1 MYVYVYQTVTLAMAK
16 DSTQGL
22 VNNQKEQWTF
32 KFDKIM
38 HNASQEEVFEY
49 CAQQAVHKVVDGFNG
64 TIMCYGQTGAGKT
77 FTMCGSTANYKYR
90 GLIPRAINKIFSEV
104 GGRFDNQITVKVSF
118 VEIYNELMF
127 DMLSET
133 KPQDQTGTSISM
145 QDDVNGEVSVRGL
158 TTTEC
163 RNEEEALNCLF
174 EGEQSRVTTDNNLNV
189 NSSRSH
195 AIFTIH
201 IESRSTIEQ
210 SEKVITSKLHLVDL
224 AGNERTKKTGAEGI
238 TMREAN
244 YINRSLSFLE
254 QVVVGSTDK
263 KRDHVPYRQ
272 SKLTNMLKNS
282 IGGNCYT
289 ILIANVW
296 PEQHHLE
303 ETMSTLRFAT
313 RMKQVENVPIVN
325 ETADQALLIKRYQ
338 KEVRDLKQ
346 ELAMHDTLANPGVV
360 SSEPYT
366 AEQAYEIQ
374 RVAHDFLTGK

>member
-1 MYVYVYQTVTLAMAK
+1 M
-16 DSTQGL
+16 
-22 VNNQKEQWTF
+22 
-32 KFDKIM
+32 
-38 HNASQEEVFEY
+38 
-49 CAQQAVHKVVDGFNG
+49 
-64 TIMCYGQTGAGKT
+64 
-77 FTMCGSTANYKYR
+77 
-90 GLIPRAINKIFSEV
+90 
-104 GGRFDNQITVKVSF
+104 
-118 VEIYNELMF
+118 
-127 DMLSET
+127 
-133 KPQDQTGTSISM
+133 
-145 QDDVNGEVSVRGL
+145 
-158 TTTEC
+158 
-163 RNEEEALNCLF
+163 
-174 EGEQSRVTTDNNLNV
+174 

-224 AGNERTKKTGAEGI
+224 AGNERTKKTGAAGL

-263 KRDHVPYRQ
+263 KREHVPYRQ

-296 PEQHHLE
+296 PEASHLE
-303 ETMSTLRFAT
+303 ETLSTLRFAT
-313 RMKQVENVPIVN
+313 RMKQVENMPTVN

-346 ELAMHDTLANPGVV
+346 ELAMHDVLANPGVV
-360 SSEPYT
+360 STEPYS

-374 RVAHDFLTGK
+374 RTAHDYLTGKQDDIEELSSVRQVNEMLNQMRNLFMKLKQEGTNLQMMDETINSEKVGTADDTMQRRNTIMEGRVGELEDVGEFGLGIAIREAKPVTKIELTKEKEAEIAAMQFWE

>member
-1 MYVYVYQTVTLAMAK
+1 MAK

-22 VNNQKEQWTF
+22 INNQKESWTF
-32 KFDKIM
+32 KFDELL
-38 HNASQEEVFEY
+38 HNASQEDVFDY
-49 CAQQAVHKVVDGFNG
+49 CAKAAVHKVVDGFNG

-77 FTMCGSTANYKYR
+77 FTMNGSTANYKYR

-118 VEIYNELMF
+118 IEIYNELMF

-133 KPQDQTGTSISM
+133 PPGEQTGSSISI
-145 QDDVNGEVSVRGL
+145 QEDARGEISVRGL
-158 TTTEC
+158 RLVTC

-174 EGEQSRVTTDNNLNV
+174 EGEQQRATTDNNLNM

-210 SEKVITSKLHLVDL
+210 SEKVILSKLHLVDL
-224 AGNERTKKTGAEGI
+224 AGNERTKKTGATGI

-272 SKLTNMLKNS
+272 SKLTNLLKNS

-289 ILIANVW
+289 ILIANIW
-296 PEQHHLE
+296 PEASHLE
-303 ETMSTLRFAT
+303 ETLGTLRFAT
-313 RMKQVENVPIVN
+313 RMKQVKNVPQVN
-325 ETADQALLIKRYQ
+325 ETAD
-338 KEVRDLKQ
+338 
-346 ELAMHDTLANPGVV
+346 
-360 SSEPYT
+360 
-366 AEQAYEIQ
+366 
-374 RVAHDFLTGK
+374 

>member
-1 MYVYVYQTVTLAMAK
+1 M
-16 DSTQGL
+16 
-22 VNNQKEQWTF
+22 
-32 KFDKIM
+32 
-38 HNASQEEVFEY
+38 
-49 CAQQAVHKVVDGFNG
+49 DGFNG
-64 TIMCYGQTGAGKT
+64 TVMCYGQTGAGKT
-77 FTMCGSTANYKYR
+77 FTMTGSTANYKYR

-104 GGRFDNQITVKVSF
+104 GGRFDNQIKVKVSF

-133 KPQDQTGTSISM
+133 PPAEQSGSGVLMTEDAA
-145 QDDVNGEVSVRGL
+145 GEVWVRGL

-174 EGEQSRVTTDNNLNV
+174 EGEQQRATTDNSLNV

-195 AIFTIH
+195 AVFTIY

-224 AGNERTKKTGAEGI
+224 AGNERTKKTGASGI

-254 QVVVGSTDK
+254 QVVVGATDK

-272 SKLTNMLKNS
+272 SCLTYMLKNS

-289 ILIANVW
+289 ILVANVW
-296 PEQHHLE
+296 PEAAHLE
-303 ETMSTLRFAT
+303 ETLSTLRFAT
-313 RMKQVENVPIVN
+313 RMKQVENVPHVN

-360 SSEPYT
+360 STEPYT
-366 AEQAYEIQ
+366 AEQAYEI
-374 RVAHDFLTGK
+374 